1 MKITTVSDGARQ
13 TPEGMSPAGSGRIRR
28 FAVVLLSAGSVL
40 AVGGCAKSQGVRKEP
55 PPSIT
60 VRQES
65 PVPSRQG
72 SPAAEPEAQPLPYV
86 PLEPGERIKESP
98 DEFRKATRRYT
109 LVLAGAEVREL
120 FLSLAKENDFNLVLS
135 PEVTGTVTMDVKA
148 ATAPEIM
155 DEACALLGCRVEVAG
170 STVRILPPRQVTRI
184 FHLDYLLTSRTG
196 SGSLTASTSTSGS
209 GTSSVS
215 GATGTTSAGSST
227 GESQSENTVS
237 TEEKLDFWTGIVE
250 EVQSLLSGGEAKVV
264 LNRATGTLVITDYP
278 ARLGEVERYLA
289 SLENRSRAGVMIE
302 TKIFEVALDDSTQY
316 GINWSALPDL
326 SSLSLSGSLSGGA
339 TIRQT
344 LQSGNTA
351 FQVGVVGSK
360 FDAFVDA
367 LATQGQINVLST
379 PKVSTLNNQR
389 AIIRIGRQD
398 VFFRAT
404 VTPASTTS
412 AAFVTFSPD
421 TITEGIILSVTPQ
434 VGRDG
439 RIMLAIHPSI
449 TEKVGEAKAPDGN
462 TAPIV
467 DVREANTVVSVRDG
481 ETVFIGGLMQER
493 TQEVIRSVPLLGD
506 IPFLGALFRS
516 TDQQKKKT
524 ELVILI
530 TPHRVRAET
539 VGGIAGQELERVR
552 NAERGY
558 HVGGR
563 PWVYGTE
570 GERKGITPWE

>member
-1 MKITTVSDGARQ
+1 MKFVPVRV
-13 TPEGMSPAGSGRIRR
+13 
-28 FAVVLLSAGSVL
+28 AVVLLFAAGSL
-40 AVGGCAKSQGVRKEP
+40 AAGGCAKPQVVRKGP
-55 PPSIT
+55 PL
-60 VRQES
+60 
-65 PVPSRQG
+65 PVAVAGGPAGAARETA
-72 SPAAEPEAQPLPYV
+72 PAAGPEAQPLPYALLDA
-86 PLEPGERIKESP
+86 PEGRKDSAG
-98 DEFRKATRRYT
+98 EFRKATRRYT
-109 LVLAGAEVREL
+109 LVLAGAEAREL
-120 FLSLAKENDFNLVLS
+120 FLSLAKENEFNLILS
-135 PEVTGTVTMDVKA
+135 PEVSGTVTMDVKG

-155 DEACALLGCRVEVAG
+155 DEVCGLLGCRVEASG
-170 STVRILPPRQVTRI
+170 RTVRVLPARRVTRI

-209 GTSSVS
+209 GSSS
-215 GATGTTSAGSST
+215 TTGTVTGTPSS

-237 TEEKLDFWTGIVE
+237 TEEKLDFFAGIVE
-250 EVQSLLSGGEAKVV
+250 EVQSLLSGDGSKAV
-264 LNRATGTLVITDYP
+264 LNRATGTLVVTDFP
-278 ARLGEVERYLA
+278 ARVEQVEEYLR
-289 SLENRSRAGVMIE
+289 SLETRSKAGVLIE
-302 TKIFEVALDDSTQY
+302 TKILEVALDDSTQY

-339 TIRQT
+339 AVRQT
-344 LQSGNTA
+344 LQSGTTA
-351 FQVGVVGSK
+351 FQIGVSGSK
-360 FDAFVDA
+360 FDAFIDA
-367 LATQGQINVLST
+367 LATQGQINVLSA
-379 PKVSTLNNQR
+379 PKVSALNNQR

-412 AAFVTFSPD
+412 AAFVTYSPD

-434 VGRDG
+434 IGRDG

-449 TEKVGEAKAPDGN
+449 TEKVGDAKAPDGN

-493 TQEVIRSVPLLGD
+493 TQEVIHSVPLLGD
-506 IPFLGALFRS
+506 IPYLGALFRF
-516 TDQQKKKT
+516 TEQQKKKT

-530 TPHRVRAET
+530 RPRLLRN
-539 VGGIAGQELERVR
+539 GIAAGIGVEEMER
-552 NAERGY
+552 AQGAGRGF

-570 GERKGITPWE
+570 GERTGITPWE

>member
-1 MKITTVSDGARQ
+1 MTIPTVSDGVRHR
-13 TPEGMSPAGSGRIRR
+13 PGGMSPAGRGRIRR
-28 FAVVLLSAGSVL
+28 IAGVLLCAGFVL
-40 AVGGCAKSQGVRKEP
+40 AVGGCATSRAVRKEP
-55 PPSIT
+55 PPSVT
-60 VRQES
+60 VRKE
-65 PVPSRQG
+65 VPAPPRQAV
-72 SPAAEPEAQPLPYV
+72 PDAEPEAQPLPYV
-86 PLEPGERIKESP
+86 PLEPQERIKESP
-98 DEFRKATRRYT
+98 DEFRKAARRYT

-120 FLSLAKENDFNLVLS
+120 FLSLAKENEFNLVLS
-135 PEVTGTVTMDVKA
+135 PEVSGTVTMDVKS
-148 ATAPEIM
+148 ATASEII
-155 DEACALLGCRVEVAG
+155 DEACTLLGCRVEAAG
-170 STVRILPPRQVTRI
+170 STVRILPPRRVTKI

-196 SGSLTASTSTSGS
+196 SGSLTASTSAS
-209 GTSSVS
+209 GTETGTVS
-215 GATGTTSAGSST
+215 GTVTSASTSSS
-227 GESQSENTVS
+227 GESQSENTVT
-237 TEEKLDFWTGIVE
+237 TEEKLDFFAGIVE
-250 EVQSLLSGGEAKVV
+250 EVRSFLSGEGATVV
-264 LNRATGTLVITDYP
+264 LNRATGTLVVTDYP
-278 ARLGEVERYLA
+278 ARVEEVGRYLA
-289 SLENRSRAGVMIE
+289 SLETRSREGVVIE
-302 TKIFEVALDDSTQY
+302 TKIFEVALDDTNQY
-316 GINWSALPDL
+316 GVNWSALPDL

-339 TIRQT
+339 TARQT
-344 LQSGNTA
+344 LRSGNTA

-367 LATQGQINVLST
+367 LATQGQINVLSA
-379 PKVSTLNNQR
+379 PKISTLNNQR

-404 VTPASTTS
+404 VTPATTTT
-412 AAFVTFSPD
+412 AAFVTFNPD

-434 VGRDG
+434 IGRDG

-467 DVREANTVVSVRDG
+467 DVREANTVVSVGDG

-493 TQEVIRSVPLLGD
+493 TQEVINSVPLLGD
-506 IPFLGALFRS
+506 IPYLGALFRF

-530 TPHRVRAET
+530 TPRRVRGA
-539 VGGIAGQELERVR
+539 VAAGIAEREMERVR

>member
-1 MKITTVSDGARQ
+1 VKIATVSD
-13 TPEGMSPAGSGRIRR
+13 EGRSRVFRFAAVLLCAGS
-28 FAVVLLSAGSVL
+28 AL
-40 AVGGCAKSQGVRKEP
+40 ALGGCANSRVVRKEP
-55 PPSIT
+55 PPSVT
-60 VRQES
+60 VRS
-65 PVPSRQG
+65 APSVPARAAV
-72 SPAAEPEAQPLPYV
+72 PAAEPEAQPLPYV
-86 PLEPGERIKESP
+86 PLEPREQVKELP
-98 DEFRKATRRYT
+98 DEFRKASRRYT

-120 FLSLAKENDFNLVLS
+120 FLSLARENDFNLVLS

-155 DEACALLGCRVEVAG
+155 DEACALLGCRVESAG
-170 STVRILPPRQVTRI
+170 NTVRILPPRRVTRI
-184 FHLDYLLTSRTG
+184 FQLDYLLTSRSS
-196 SGSLTASTSTSGS
+196 SGSLTASTSASGS
-209 GTSSVS
+209 GTSTVS
-215 GATGTTSAGSST
+215 GATGTTSGGSST

-237 TEEKLDFWTGIVE
+237 TEEKFDFFSGIVE
-250 EVQSLLSGGEAKVV
+250 QVQSMLSGEGAKVV
-264 LNRATGTLVITDYP
+264 LNRATGTLVVTDYP
-278 ARLGEVERYLA
+278 ARLEEIDRYLA
-289 SLENRSRAGVMIE
+289 LLESRSQAGVMIE

-316 GINWSALPDL
+316 GINWSAMPDL
-326 SSLSLSGSLSGGA
+326 ASISGSLSGGA
-339 TIRQT
+339 TVRQT

-351 FQVGVVGSK
+351 FQIGVVGSK
-360 FDAFVDA
+360 FDAFIDA
-367 LATQGQINVLST
+367 LSTQGQINVLST

-404 VTPASTTS
+404 VTPATTTS
-412 AAFVTFSPD
+412 AAFVTYSPD

-434 VGRDG
+434 IGQDG

-449 TEKVGEAKAPDGN
+449 TEKVGDAKAPDGN

-493 TQEVIRSVPLLGD
+493 TQEVISSVPLLGD
-506 IPFLGALFRS
+506 IPFLGALFR
-516 TDQQKKKT
+516 TNEQQKKKT

-530 TPHRVRAET
+530 TPHRLRGASSATLAVKEM
-539 VGGIAGQELERVR
+539 ERVR

>member
-1 MKITTVSDGARQ
+1 MTIATLSDRTRRRPG
-13 TPEGMSPAGSGRIRR
+13 GMDPAGTIPFHRI
-28 FAVVLLSAGSVL
+28 AAAVLLCAGFVPV
-40 AVGGCAKSQGVRKEP
+40 VGGCANSRVVRKEP
-55 PPSIT
+55 PPSVT
-60 VRQES
+60 VRKEA
-65 PVPSRQG
+65 PMPPPAAI
-72 SPAAEPEAQPLPYV
+72 PAAEPEAQPLPFV
-86 PLEPGERIKESP
+86 PLEPKERIKESP

-120 FLSLAKENDFNLVLS
+120 FLSLAKENEFNLILS
-135 PEVTGTVTMDVKA
+135 PEVAGTVTMDVKA

-155 DEACALLGCRVEVAG
+155 DEACALLGCRVEAAG
-170 STVRILPPRQVTRI
+170 NTVRILPPRRVTRI
-184 FHLDYLLTSRTG
+184 FQLDYLLTSRVG

-209 GTSSVS
+209 ESGSVS
-215 GATGTTSAGSST
+215 GTTTSASST
-227 GESQSENTVS
+227 SSGESQSENTVS
-237 TEEKLDFWTGIVE
+237 TEEKLDFFSGIVE
-250 EVQSLLSGGEAKVV
+250 EVQSLLSDGEAKVV
-264 LNRATGTLVITDYP
+264 LNRATGTLVVTDFP
-278 ARLGEVERYLA
+278 ARVEQVERYLD
-289 SLENRSRAGVMIE
+289 SLEARSRAGVMIE

-339 TIRQT
+339 TFRQT

-351 FQVGVVGSK
+351 FQFGVVGSK

-367 LATQGQINVLST
+367 LSTQGQINVLST

-404 VTPASTTS
+404 VTPATTTT
-412 AAFVTFSPD
+412 AAFVTFNPD

-434 VGRDG
+434 IGRDG

-467 DVREANTVVSVRDG
+467 DVRETNTVVSVRDG

-516 TDQQKKKT
+516 NDQQKKKT

-530 TPHRVRAET
+530 TPRRVRGAAAA
-539 VGGIAGQELERVR
+539 GIAGQEMERAR
-552 NAERGY
+552 SADRGY

>member
-1 MKITTVSDGARQ
+1 MVTIATVPDGARHK
-13 TPEGMSPAGSGRIRR
+13 PEGISPAGRGRFRR
-28 FAVVLLSAGSVL
+28 FAVVLVCAGFVL
-40 AVGGCAKSQGVRKEP
+40 VVGGCAKSRVVRKEA

-60 VRQES
+60 VRTET
-65 PVPSRQG
+65 PVPPRQAV
-72 SPAAEPEAQPLPYV
+72 PAAEPEAQPLPYV
-86 PLEPGERIKESP
+86 PLEPKERIKESP

-155 DEACALLGCRVEVAG
+155 DETCALLGCRVEAAG
-170 STVRILPPRQVTRI
+170 NTVRILPPRRVTRI
-184 FHLDYLLTSRTG
+184 FQLDYLLTSRVG

-209 GTSSVS
+209 ESGSVS
-215 GATGTTSAGSST
+215 GTTTSASST
-227 GESQSENTVS
+227 SSGESQSANTVS
-237 TEEKLDFWTGIVE
+237 TEEKLDFFSGIVE
-250 EVQSLLSGGEAKVV
+250 EVQSLLSGDGAKVV
-264 LNRATGTLVITDYP
+264 LNRATGTLMVTDFP
-278 ARLGEVERYLA
+278 ARVEQVEQYLA
-289 SLENRSRAGVMIE
+289 SLESRSRAGVMIE
-302 TKIFEVALDDSTQY
+302 TKIFEVALDDTTQY

-339 TIRQT
+339 TFRQT

-367 LATQGQINVLST
+367 LSTQGQINVLST
-379 PKVSTLNNQR
+379 PKISTLNNQR

-404 VTPASTTS
+404 VTPATTTT
-412 AAFVTFSPD
+412 AAFVTFNPD

-493 TQEVIRSVPLLGD
+493 TQEEIRSVPLLGD
-506 IPFLGALFRS
+506 IPFLGALFRF

-530 TPHRVRAET
+530 TPRRVRGEAAA
-539 VGGIAGQELERVR
+539 GFAGQEMERAR